1 MSEVEHFSWWV
12 QHRRHIPTLSLD
24 HFTGIDARSADA
36 FASEG
41 FGIVRVEAFA
51 AELGSVLEGLGVA
64 IDADAAPALNRS
76 PSLIEHTYY
85 FDVRDRFRCGDLL
98 GRHRRWGILVPVVI
112 DP

>member
-51 AELGSVLEGLGVA
+51 AEFGSVLEGLGVA

-76 PSLIEHTYY
+76 PSLIEHTHY
-85 FDVRDRFRCGDLL
+85 FDASAIDF
-98 GRHRRWGILVPVVI
+98 VVETFSVDI
-112 DP
+112 AVGGYSFPS